1 MAKMSEQELDQKREA
16 ALGRTIAFQT
26 ARKSFQNEREKE
38 AMRHGFNDGF
48 KEALRLIR
56 YYEGKKLTD

>member
-1 MAKMSEQELDQKREA
+1 MAKMTEEELNRRCENA
-16 ALGRTIAFQT
+16 CARSIAWQD
-26 ARKSFQNEREKE
+26 ARKAFKNEREKD

>member
-1 MAKMSEQELDQKREA
+1 MAKMTEEELEKKRNNACE
-16 ALGRTIAFQT
+16 RTIAFQT
-26 ARKSFQNEREKE
+26 ARKAFQSDREKE

>member
-1 MAKMSEQELDQKREA
+1 MGKISEKDLNEKQEA

-26 ARKSFQNEREKE
+26 ARKAFQTEREKE

-48 KEALRLIR
+48 KEALRLVR
-56 YYEGKKLTD
+56 YYTGHKITE

>member
-1 MAKMSEQELDQKREA
+1 MAKISNQELDQKREA

-26 ARKSFQNEREKE
+26 ARKAFQTEREKE

-48 KEALRLIR
+48 KEALRLVR
-56 YYEGKKLTD
+56 YYTGHRITE